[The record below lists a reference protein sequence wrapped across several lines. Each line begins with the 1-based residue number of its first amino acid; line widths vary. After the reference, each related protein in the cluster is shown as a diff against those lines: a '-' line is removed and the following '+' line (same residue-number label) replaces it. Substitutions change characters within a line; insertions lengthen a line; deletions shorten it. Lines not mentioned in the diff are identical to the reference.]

1 MGVAILRKRSG
12 VNEEEM
18 VNVQVSDPDIQKQI
32 AQLNDA
38 IARAEKQ
45 YNDTV
50 TPLKQKIA
58 ALQKQDAVKTQTNGQ
73 NKQQSQ
79 TQNNQQAQTNESFDI
94 VYAESIR
101 RSRRLYESVKSKRDD
116 LTDLLID
123 MFADMD
129 LSYSISDKECRNIAR
144 KMISVL
150 DGFDVEDGDVWP
162 DVEDE
167 IRLYFKNNGISL
179 SRREKDDVIDSIR
192 ECIKSM
198 PEYEW
203 VFGDNNDSLAD
214 DIAAYAENDDV
225 NDVL

>member
-1 MGVAILRKRSG
+1 MLKRRSG

-18 VNVQVSDPDIQKQI
+18 VNVQVSDPNIQKEI

-58 ALQKQDAVKTQTNGQ
+58 ALQKQDAA
-73 NKQQSQ
+73 KQAQPDGRQGQSQ
-79 TQNNQQAQTNESFDI
+79 QGGQQGTNESLRR

-101 RSRRLYESVKSKRDD
+101 RSRKLYESVKSRRDD

-123 MFADMD
+123 MFSDMD
-129 LSYSISDKECRNIAR
+129 LSYSVSDKECKNIAR
-144 KMISVL
+144 KMVSVL

-179 SRREKDDVIDSIR
+179 SRKEKDDVIDSIR

-203 VFGDNNDSLAD
+203 VFGDNNDSLAG
-214 DIAAYAENDDV
+214 DIAAFAGDDGIT
-225 NDVL
+225 DIG

>member
-1 MGVAILRKRSG
+1 MLKKRSG

-18 VNVQVSDPDIQKQI
+18 VNVQVSDPNIQKQI

-58 ALQKQDAVKTQTNGQ
+58 ALQKQDAAKQAQSDGQ
-73 NKQQSQ
+73 QGQSQQQSV
-79 TQNNQQAQTNESFDI
+79 QQGTNESLRR
-94 VYAESIR
+94 VYTESIR
-101 RSRRLYESVKSKRDD
+101 RSRRLYESVKSRRDD

-129 LSYSISDKECRNIAR
+129 LSYSVSDKECKNIAR
-144 KMISVL
+144 KMVSVL
-150 DGFDVEDGDVWP
+150 DGFDVDDGDVWP

-179 SRREKDDVIDSIR
+179 SRKEKDDVIDSIR

-214 DIAAYAENDDV
+214 DIAAFAGDDEITD
-225 NDVL
+225 NR

>member
-1 MGVAILRKRSG
+1 MGVVMLKKRSG

-18 VNVQVSDPDIQKQI
+18 VNVQVSDPNIQKQI

-58 ALQKQDAVKTQTNGQ
+58 ALQKQDAAKQAQSDGRQGQ
-73 NKQQSQ
+73 SQQQS
-79 TQNNQQAQTNESFDI
+79 NQQDTNESLRR

-101 RSRRLYESVKSKRDD
+101 RSRRLYESVKSRRDD

-129 LSYSISDKECRNIAR
+129 LSYSVSDKECKNIAR
-144 KMISVL
+144 KMVSVL
-150 DGFDVEDGDVWP
+150 DGFDIDDGDVWP

-179 SRREKDDVIDSIR
+179 SRKEKDDVIDSIR

-214 DIAAYAENDDV
+214 DIAAFAGDDEII
-225 NDVL
+225 DIR

>member
-1 MGVAILRKRSG
+1 MGVVMLKKRSG

-18 VNVQVSDPDIQKQI
+18 VNVQVSDPNIQKQI

-58 ALQKQDAVKTQTNGQ
+58 ALQKQDAAKQAQSDGRQGQ
-73 NKQQSQ
+73 SQQQS
-79 TQNNQQAQTNESFDI
+79 NQQDTNESLRR

-101 RSRRLYESVKSKRDD
+101 RSRRLYESVKSRRDD

-129 LSYSISDKECRNIAR
+129 LSYSVSDKECKNIAR
-144 KMISVL
+144 KMVSVL
-150 DGFDVEDGDVWP
+150 DGFDVDDGDVWP

-179 SRREKDDVIDSIR
+179 SRKEKDDVIDSIR

-203 VFGDNNDSLAD
+203 VFGDNNDSLAG
-214 DIAAYAENDDV
+214 DIAAFAADDEIT
-225 NDVL
+225 DIR

>member
-1 MGVAILRKRSG
+1 MLKRRSG

-18 VNVQVSDPDIQKQI
+18 VNVQVSDPNIQKQI

-58 ALQKQDAVKTQTNGQ
+58 ALQKQDAA
-73 NKQQSQ
+73 KQAQPDGRQGQSQ
-79 TQNNQQAQTNESFDI
+79 QQGGQQGTNESLRR

-101 RSRRLYESVKSKRDD
+101 RSRKLYESVKSRRDD

-123 MFADMD
+123 MFGDMD
-129 LSYSISDKECRNIAR
+129 LSYSVSDKECKNIAR
-144 KMISVL
+144 KMVSVL
-150 DGFDVEDGDVWP
+150 DSFDVEDGDVWP

-179 SRREKDDVIDSIR
+179 SRKEKDDVIDSIR

-203 VFGDNNDSLAD
+203 VFGDNNDSLAG
-214 DIAAYAENDDV
+214 DIAAFAGDDGIT
-225 NDVL
+225 DIG

>member
-1 MGVAILRKRSG
+1 MGVVMLKKRSG

-18 VNVQVSDPDIQKQI
+18 VNVQVSDPNIQKQI

-58 ALQKQDAVKTQTNGQ
+58 ALQKQDAA
-73 NKQQSQ
+73 KQAQSDGRQGQSQ
-79 TQNNQQAQTNESFDI
+79 QQGDQQGMNESLRR

-101 RSRRLYESVKSKRDD
+101 RSRRLYESVKSRRDD

-129 LSYSISDKECRNIAR
+129 LSYSVSDKECKNIAR
-144 KMISVL
+144 KMVSVL
-150 DGFDVEDGDVWP
+150 DGFDVDDGDVWP

-179 SRREKDDVIDSIR
+179 SRKEKDDVIDSIR

-214 DIAAYAENDDV
+214 DIAAFAGDDEIT
-225 NDVL
+225 DIK

>member
-1 MGVAILRKRSG
+1 MLKKRSG

-18 VNVQVSDPDIQKQI
+18 VNVQVSDPNIQKQI

-58 ALQKQDAVKTQTNGQ
+58 ALQKQDAA
-73 NKQQSQ
+73 KQAQSDGRQGQSQ
-79 TQNNQQAQTNESFDI
+79 QQGDQQGTNESLRR

-101 RSRRLYESVKSKRDD
+101 RSRRLYESVKSRRDD

-129 LSYSISDKECRNIAR
+129 LSYSVSDKECKNIAR
-144 KMISVL
+144 KMVSVL
-150 DGFDVEDGDVWP
+150 DGFDVDDGDVWP

-179 SRREKDDVIDSIR
+179 SRKEKDDVIDSIR

-214 DIAAYAENDDV
+214 DIAAFAGNDEITD
-225 NDVL
+225 NR

>member
-1 MGVAILRKRSG
+1 MLKKRSG

-18 VNVQVSDPDIQKQI
+18 VNVQVSDPNIQKQI

-58 ALQKQDAVKTQTNGQ
+58 ALQKQDAA
-73 NKQQSQ
+73 KQAQSDGRQGQSQ
-79 TQNNQQAQTNESFDI
+79 QQGDQQGTNESLRR
-94 VYAESIR
+94 VYVESIR
-101 RSRRLYESVKSKRDD
+101 RSRRLYESVKSRRDD

-129 LSYSISDKECRNIAR
+129 LSYSVSDKECKNIAR
-144 KMISVL
+144 KMVSVL
-150 DGFDVEDGDVWP
+150 DGFDVDDGDVWP

-179 SRREKDDVIDSIR
+179 SRKEKDDVIDSIR

-203 VFGDNNDSLAD
+203 VFGDNNDSLAS
-214 DIAAYAENDDV
+214 DIAAFAGDDEIT
-225 NDVL
+225 DIM

>member
-1 MGVAILRKRSG
+1 MLKKRSG

-18 VNVQVSDPDIQKQI
+18 VNVQVSDPNIQKQI

-58 ALQKQDAVKTQTNGQ
+58 ALQKQDAA
-73 NKQQSQ
+73 KQAQSDGRQGQSQ
-79 TQNNQQAQTNESFDI
+79 QQGDQQGTNESLRR

-101 RSRRLYESVKSKRDD
+101 RSRRLYESVKSRRDD

-129 LSYSISDKECRNIAR
+129 LSYSVSDKECKNIAR
-144 KMISVL
+144 KMVSVL
-150 DGFDVEDGDVWP
+150 DGFDVDDGDV
-162 DVEDE
+162 
-167 IRLYFKNNGISL
+167 
-179 SRREKDDVIDSIR
+179 
-192 ECIKSM
+192 
-198 PEYEW
+198 
-203 VFGDNNDSLAD
+203 
-214 DIAAYAENDDV
+214 
-225 NDVL
+225 

>member
-1 MGVAILRKRSG
+1 MLKKRSG

-18 VNVQVSDPDIQKQI
+18 VNVQVSDPNIQKQI

-58 ALQKQDAVKTQTNGQ
+58 ALQKQDAA
-73 NKQQSQ
+73 KQAQSDGRQGQSQ
-79 TQNNQQAQTNESFDI
+79 QQGNQQGTNESLRR

-101 RSRRLYESVKSKRDD
+101 RSRRLYESVKSRRDD

-129 LSYSISDKECRNIAR
+129 LSYSVSDKECKNIAR
-144 KMISVL
+144 KMVSVL
-150 DGFDVEDGDVWP
+150 DGFDVDDGDVWP

-179 SRREKDDVIDSIR
+179 SRKEKDDVIDSIR

-214 DIAAYAENDDV
+214 DIAAFAGDDEIID
-225 NDVL
+225 NR

>member
-1 MGVAILRKRSG
+1 
-12 VNEEEM
+12 M
-18 VNVQVSDPDIQKQI
+18 VNVQVSDPNIQKQI

-58 ALQKQDAVKTQTNGQ
+58 ALQKQDAAKQAQSDGRQGQ
-73 NKQQSQ
+73 SQQQS
-79 TQNNQQAQTNESFDI
+79 NQQDTNESLRR

-101 RSRRLYESVKSKRDD
+101 RSRRLYESVKSRRDD

-129 LSYSISDKECRNIAR
+129 LSYSVSDKECKNIAR
-144 KMISVL
+144 KMVSVL
-150 DGFDVEDGDVWP
+150 DGFDVDDGDVWP

-179 SRREKDDVIDSIR
+179 SRKEKDDVIDSIR

-214 DIAAYAENDDV
+214 DIAAFAGDDEIT
-225 NDVL
+225 DIR

>member
-1 MGVAILRKRSG
+1 MGVVMLKRRSG

-18 VNVQVSDPDIQKQI
+18 VNVQVSDPNIQKQI

-58 ALQKQDAVKTQTNGQ
+58 ALQKQDAA
-73 NKQQSQ
+73 KQAQPDERQGQSQ
-79 TQNNQQAQTNESFDI
+79 QQGGQQDTNESLRR

-101 RSRRLYESVKSKRDD
+101 RSRKLYESVKSRRDD

-123 MFADMD
+123 MFGDMD
-129 LSYSISDKECRNIAR
+129 LSYSVSDKECKNIAR
-144 KMISVL
+144 KMVSVL
-150 DGFDVEDGDVWP
+150 DGFDVDDGDVWP

-179 SRREKDDVIDSIR
+179 SGNEKDDVIDSIR

-203 VFGDNNDSLAD
+203 VFGDNNDSLAG
-214 DIAAYAENDDV
+214 DIAAFAGDDGIT
-225 NDVL
+225 DIG

>member
-1 MGVAILRKRSG
+1 MLKKRSG

-18 VNVQVSDPDIQKQI
+18 VNVQVSDPNIQKQI

-58 ALQKQDAVKTQTNGQ
+58 ALQKQDAA
-73 NKQQSQ
+73 KQAQSDGRQGQSQ
-79 TQNNQQAQTNESFDI
+79 QQGDQQGTNESLRR

-101 RSRRLYESVKSKRDD
+101 RSRRLYESVKSRRDD

-123 MFADMD
+123 MFTDMD
-129 LSYSISDKECRNIAR
+129 LSYSVSDKECKNIAR
-144 KMISVL
+144 KMVSVL
-150 DGFDVEDGDVWP
+150 DGFDVDDGDVWP

-179 SRREKDDVIDSIR
+179 SRKEKDDVIDSIR

-214 DIAAYAENDDV
+214 DIAAFAGDDEIT
-225 NDVL
+225 DIM

>member
-1 MGVAILRKRSG
+1 MGVVMLKRRSG

-18 VNVQVSDPDIQKQI
+18 VNVQVSDPNIQKQI

-58 ALQKQDAVKTQTNGQ
+58 ALQKQDAA
-73 NKQQSQ
+73 KQAQPDERQGQSQ
-79 TQNNQQAQTNESFDI
+79 QQGGQQDMNESLRR

-101 RSRRLYESVKSKRDD
+101 RSRKLYESVKSRRDD

-123 MFADMD
+123 MFGDMD
-129 LSYSISDKECRNIAR
+129 LSYSVSDKECKNIAR
-144 KMISVL
+144 KMVSVL
-150 DGFDVEDGDVWP
+150 DGFDVDDGDVWP

-179 SRREKDDVIDSIR
+179 SGNEKDDVIDSIR

-214 DIAAYAENDDV
+214 DIAAFAGDDGIT
-225 NDVL
+225 DIG

>member
-1 MGVAILRKRSG
+1 MMGVVMLKKRSG

-18 VNVQVSDPDIQKQI
+18 VNVQVSDPNIQKQI

-58 ALQKQDAVKTQTNGQ
+58 ALQKQDAAKQAQSDGRQGQ
-73 NKQQSQ
+73 SQQS
-79 TQNNQQAQTNESFDI
+79 NQQDTNESLRR

-101 RSRRLYESVKSKRDD
+101 RSRRLYESVKSRRDD

-129 LSYSISDKECRNIAR
+129 LSYSVSDKECKNIAR
-144 KMISVL
+144 KMVSVL
-150 DGFDVEDGDVWP
+150 DGFDVDDGDVWP

-179 SRREKDDVIDSIR
+179 SRKEKDDVIDSIR

-214 DIAAYAENDDV
+214 DIAAFAGDDEII
-225 NDVL
+225 DIR

>member
-1 MGVAILRKRSG
+1 MGVVMLKKRSG

-18 VNVQVSDPDIQKQI
+18 VNVQVSDPNIQKQI

-58 ALQKQDAVKTQTNGQ
+58 ALQKQDAAKQAQSDGRQGQ
-73 NKQQSQ
+73 SQQQS
-79 TQNNQQAQTNESFDI
+79 NQQDTNESLRR

-101 RSRRLYESVKSKRDD
+101 RSRRLYESVISRRDD
-116 LTDLLID
+116 LTDLLIV

-129 LSYSISDKECRNIAR
+129 LSYSVSDKECKNIAR
-144 KMISVL
+144 KMVSVL
-150 DGFDVEDGDVWP
+150 DGFDIDDGDVWP

-179 SRREKDDVIDSIR
+179 SRKEKDDVIDSIR

-214 DIAAYAENDDV
+214 DIAAFAGDDEIS
-225 NDVL
+225 DIM

>member
-1 MGVAILRKRSG
+1 MLKKRSG

-18 VNVQVSDPDIQKQI
+18 VNVQVSDPNIQKQI

-58 ALQKQDAVKTQTNGQ
+58 ALQKQDAA
-73 NKQQSQ
+73 KQAQSDGRQGQSQ
-79 TQNNQQAQTNESFDI
+79 QQGNQQGTNESLRR

-101 RSRRLYESVKSKRDD
+101 RSRRLYESVKSRRDD

-129 LSYSISDKECRNIAR
+129 LSYSVSDKECKNIAR
-144 KMISVL
+144 KMVSVL
-150 DGFDVEDGDVWP
+150 DGFDVDDGDVWP

-179 SRREKDDVIDSIR
+179 SRKEKDDVIDSIR

-214 DIAAYAENDDV
+214 DIAAFAGDDEITD
-225 NDVL
+225 NR

>member
-1 MGVAILRKRSG
+1 MMGVVMLKKRSG

-18 VNVQVSDPDIQKQI
+18 VNVQVSDPNIQKQI

-58 ALQKQDAVKTQTNGQ
+58 ALQKQDAA
-73 NKQQSQ
+73 KQAQSDGRQGQSQ
-79 TQNNQQAQTNESFDI
+79 QQGMNESLRR

-101 RSRRLYESVKSKRDD
+101 RSRRLYESVKSRRDD

-123 MFADMD
+123 MFTDMD
-129 LSYSISDKECRNIAR
+129 LSYSVSDKECKNIAR
-144 KMISVL
+144 KMVSVL
-150 DGFDVEDGDVWP
+150 DGFDVDDGDVWP

-179 SRREKDDVIDSIR
+179 SRKEKDDVIDSIR

-214 DIAAYAENDDV
+214 DIAAFAGDDEIT
-225 NDVL
+225 NIR

>member
-1 MGVAILRKRSG
+1 MGVVMLRKRSD

-18 VNVQVSDPDIQKQI
+18 VNVQVSDPNIQKQI

-58 ALQKQDAVKTQTNGQ
+58 ALQKQDAAK
-73 NKQQSQ
+73 QSQ
-79 TQNNQQAQTNESFDI
+79 TDAQQNQNQQDSNNQNQTNESLKR

-101 RSRRLYESVKSKRDD
+101 RSRKLYESVKSRRND

-123 MFADMD
+123 MLAGMD
-129 LSYSISDKECRNIAR
+129 LSYSVSDKECRNMAR
-144 KMISVL
+144 KMIDVL
-150 DGFDVEDGDVWP
+150 DGFDVDDGDVWP
-162 DVEDE
+162 DVEEE

-179 SRREKDDVIDSIR
+179 SETERNKVIDGIR
-192 ECIKSM
+192 DCIKSM
-198 PEYEW
+198 PEYE
-203 VFGDNNDSLAD
+203 
-214 DIAAYAENDDV
+214 
-225 NDVL
+225 

>member
-1 MGVAILRKRSG
+1 MLKKRSG

-18 VNVQVSDPDIQKQI
+18 VNVQVSDPNIQKQI

-58 ALQKQDAVKTQTNGQ
+58 ALQKQDAAKQAQSDGRQGQ
-73 NKQQSQ
+73 SQQQS
-79 TQNNQQAQTNESFDI
+79 NQQDTNESLRR

-101 RSRRLYESVKSKRDD
+101 RSRRLYESVKSRRDD

-129 LSYSISDKECRNIAR
+129 LSYSVSDKECKNIAR
-144 KMISVL
+144 KMVSVL
-150 DGFDVEDGDVWP
+150 DGFDIDDGDVWP

-179 SRREKDDVIDSIR
+179 SRKEKDDVIDSIR

-214 DIAAYAENDDV
+214 DIAAFAGDDEIT
-225 NDVL
+225 DIR

>member
-1 MGVAILRKRSG
+1 MGVVMLKKRSG

-18 VNVQVSDPDIQKQI
+18 VNVQVSDPNIQKQI

-58 ALQKQDAVKTQTNGQ
+58 ALQKQDAA
-73 NKQQSQ
+73 KQAQPDRRQGQSQ
-79 TQNNQQAQTNESFDI
+79 QQGDQQGTNESLRR

-101 RSRRLYESVKSKRDD
+101 RSRRLYESVKSRRDD

-129 LSYSISDKECRNIAR
+129 LSYSVSDKECKNIAR
-144 KMISVL
+144 KMVSVL
-150 DGFDVEDGDVWP
+150 DGFDVDDGDVWP

-179 SRREKDDVIDSIR
+179 SRKEKDDVIDSIR

-203 VFGDNNDSLAD
+203 VFGDNNDSLAS
-214 DIAAYAENDDV
+214 DIAAFAGDDEITD
-225 NDVL
+225 NR

>member
-1 MGVAILRKRSG
+1 MLKKRSG

-18 VNVQVSDPDIQKQI
+18 VNVQVSDPNIQKQI

-58 ALQKQDAVKTQTNGQ
+58 ALQKQDAA
-73 NKQQSQ
+73 KQAQSDGRQGQSQ
-79 TQNNQQAQTNESFDI
+79 QQGDQQGTNESLRR

-101 RSRRLYESVKSKRDD
+101 RSRRLYESVKSRRDD

-129 LSYSISDKECRNIAR
+129 LSYSVSDKECKNIAR
-144 KMISVL
+144 KMVSVL
-150 DGFDVEDGDVWP
+150 DGFDVDNGDVWP

-179 SRREKDDVIDSIR
+179 SRKEKDDVIDSIR

-214 DIAAYAENDDV
+214 DIAAFAGDDEIT
-225 NDVL
+225 DIR

>member
-1 MGVAILRKRSG
+1 MLKKRSG

-18 VNVQVSDPDIQKQI
+18 VNVQVSDPNIQKQI

-58 ALQKQDAVKTQTNGQ
+58 ALQKQDAA
-73 NKQQSQ
+73 KQAQSDGRQGQSQ
-79 TQNNQQAQTNESFDI
+79 QQGDQQGTNESLRR

-101 RSRRLYESVKSKRDD
+101 RSRRLYESVKSRRDD

-129 LSYSISDKECRNIAR
+129 LSYSVSDKECKNIAR
-144 KMISVL
+144 KMVSVL
-150 DGFDVEDGDVWP
+150 DGFDVDDGDVWP

-179 SRREKDDVIDSIR
+179 SRKEKDDVIDSIR

-214 DIAAYAENDDV
+214 DIAAFAGDDEITD
-225 NDVL
+225 NR

>member
-1 MGVAILRKRSG
+1 
-12 VNEEEM
+12 M
-18 VNVQVSDPDIQKQI
+18 VNVQVSDPNIQKQI

-58 ALQKQDAVKTQTNGQ
+58 ALQKQDAA
-73 NKQQSQ
+73 KQAQSDGRQGQSQ
-79 TQNNQQAQTNESFDI
+79 QQGDQQGTNESLRR

-101 RSRRLYESVKSKRDD
+101 RSRRLYESVKSRRDD

-129 LSYSISDKECRNIAR
+129 LSYSVSDKECKNIAR
-144 KMISVL
+144 KMVSVL
-150 DGFDVEDGDVWP
+150 DGFDVDDGDVWP

-179 SRREKDDVIDSIR
+179 SRKEKDDVIDSIR

-214 DIAAYAENDDV
+214 DIAAFAGDDEITD
-225 NDVL
+225 NR

>member
-1 MGVAILRKRSG
+1 MGVVMLKKRSG

-18 VNVQVSDPDIQKQI
+18 VNVQVSDPNIQKQI

-58 ALQKQDAVKTQTNGQ
+58 ALQKQDAA
-73 NKQQSQ
+73 KQAQSDGRQGQSQ
-79 TQNNQQAQTNESFDI
+79 QQGNQQGTNESLRR

-101 RSRRLYESVKSKRDD
+101 RSRRLYESVKSRRDD

-129 LSYSISDKECRNIAR
+129 LSYSVSDKECKNIAR
-144 KMISVL
+144 KMVSVL
-150 DGFDVEDGDVWP
+150 DGFDVDDGDVWP

-179 SRREKDDVIDSIR
+179 SRKEKDDVIDSIR

-214 DIAAYAENDDV
+214 DIAAFAGDDEITD
-225 NDVL
+225 NR

>member
-1 MGVAILRKRSG
+1 MLKKRSG

-18 VNVQVSDPDIQKQI
+18 VNVQVSDPNIQKQI

-58 ALQKQDAVKTQTNGQ
+58 ALQKQDAAKQAQSDGRQGQ
-73 NKQQSQ
+73 SQQS
-79 TQNNQQAQTNESFDI
+79 NQQDTNESLRR

-101 RSRRLYESVKSKRDD
+101 RSRRLYESVKSRRDD

-129 LSYSISDKECRNIAR
+129 LSYSVSDKECKNIAR
-144 KMISVL
+144 KMVSVL
-150 DGFDVEDGDVWP
+150 DGFDIDDGDVWP

-179 SRREKDDVIDSIR
+179 SRKEKDDVIDSIR

-203 VFGDNNDSLAD
+203 VFGDNNDSLAG
-214 DIAAYAENDDV
+214 DIAAFADDDEIT
-225 NDVL
+225 NIR

>member
-1 MGVAILRKRSG
+1 MGVVMLKKRSG

-18 VNVQVSDPDIQKQI
+18 VNVQVSDPNIQKQI

-58 ALQKQDAVKTQTNGQ
+58 ALQKQDAAKQAQSDGRQGQ
-73 NKQQSQ
+73 SQQQS
-79 TQNNQQAQTNESFDI
+79 NQQDTNESLRR

-101 RSRRLYESVKSKRDD
+101 RSRRLYESVKSRRDD

-129 LSYSISDKECRNIAR
+129 LSYSVSDKECKNIAR
-144 KMISVL
+144 KMVSVL
-150 DGFDVEDGDVWP
+150 DGFDVDNGDVWP

-179 SRREKDDVIDSIR
+179 SRKEKDDVIDSIR

-214 DIAAYAENDDV
+214 DIAAFAGDDEII
-225 NDVL
+225 DIR

>member
-1 MGVAILRKRSG
+1 MGVVMLKKRSG

-18 VNVQVSDPDIQKQI
+18 VNVQVSDPNIQKQI

-58 ALQKQDAVKTQTNGQ
+58 APQKQDAAKQAQSDGRQGQ
-73 NKQQSQ
+73 SQQQS
-79 TQNNQQAQTNESFDI
+79 NQQDTNESLRR

-101 RSRRLYESVKSKRDD
+101 RSRRLYESVKSRRDD

-129 LSYSISDKECRNIAR
+129 LSYSVSDKECKNIAR
-144 KMISVL
+144 KMVSVL
-150 DGFDVEDGDVWP
+150 DGFDIDDGDVWP

-179 SRREKDDVIDSIR
+179 SRKEKDDVIDSIR

-214 DIAAYAENDDV
+214 DIAAFAGDDEII
-225 NDVL
+225 DIR

>member
-1 MGVAILRKRSG
+1 
-12 VNEEEM
+12 M
-18 VNVQVSDPDIQKQI
+18 VNVQVSDPNIQKQI

-58 ALQKQDAVKTQTNGQ
+58 ALQKQDAA
-73 NKQQSQ
+73 KQAQSDGRQGQSQ
-79 TQNNQQAQTNESFDI
+79 QQGDQQGTNESLRR

-101 RSRRLYESVKSKRDD
+101 RSRRLYESVKSRRDD

-123 MFADMD
+123 MFTDMD
-129 LSYSISDKECRNIAR
+129 LSYSVSDKECKNIAR
-144 KMISVL
+144 KMVSVL
-150 DGFDVEDGDVWP
+150 DGFDVDDGDVWP

-179 SRREKDDVIDSIR
+179 SRKEKDDVIDSIR

-214 DIAAYAENDDV
+214 DIAAFAGDDEII
-225 NDVL
+225 DIR

>member
-1 MGVAILRKRSG
+1 MGVVMLKKRSG

-18 VNVQVSDPDIQKQI
+18 VNVQVSDPNIQKQI

-58 ALQKQDAVKTQTNGQ
+58 ALQKQDAAKQAQSDGQ
-73 NKQQSQ
+73 QGQSQQQSV
-79 TQNNQQAQTNESFDI
+79 QQGTNESLRR
-94 VYAESIR
+94 VYTESIR
-101 RSRRLYESVKSKRDD
+101 RSRRLYESVKSRRDD

-129 LSYSISDKECRNIAR
+129 LSYSVSDKECKNIAR
-144 KMISVL
+144 KMVSVL
-150 DGFDVEDGDVWP
+150 DGFDVDDGDVWP

-179 SRREKDDVIDSIR
+179 SRKEKDDVIDSIR

-214 DIAAYAENDDV
+214 DIAAFAGDDEITD
-225 NDVL
+225 NR

>member
-1 MGVAILRKRSG
+1 MLKKRSG

-18 VNVQVSDPDIQKQI
+18 VNVQVSDPNIQKQI

-58 ALQKQDAVKTQTNGQ
+58 ALQKQDAAKQAQSDGRQGQ
-73 NKQQSQ
+73 SQQQS
-79 TQNNQQAQTNESFDI
+79 NQQDTNESLRR

-101 RSRRLYESVKSKRDD
+101 RSRRLYESVKSRRDD

-129 LSYSISDKECRNIAR
+129 LSYSVSDKECKNIAR
-144 KMISVL
+144 KMVSVL
-150 DGFDVEDGDVWP
+150 DGFDVDDGDVWP

-179 SRREKDDVIDSIR
+179 SRKEKDDVIDSIR

-214 DIAAYAENDDV
+214 DIAAFAGDDEIT
-225 NDVL
+225 DIR

>member
-1 MGVAILRKRSG
+1 MGVVMLKKRSG

-18 VNVQVSDPDIQKQI
+18 VNVQVSDPNIQKQI

-58 ALQKQDAVKTQTNGQ
+58 ALQKQDAAKQAQSDGRQGQ
-73 NKQQSQ
+73 SQQQS
-79 TQNNQQAQTNESFDI
+79 NQQDTNESLRR

-101 RSRRLYESVKSKRDD
+101 RSRRLYESVKSRRDD

-129 LSYSISDKECRNIAR
+129 LSYSVSDKECKNIAR
-144 KMISVL
+144 KMVSVL
-150 DGFDVEDGDVWP
+150 DGFDIDDGDVWP

-179 SRREKDDVIDSIR
+179 SRKEKDDVIDSIR

-214 DIAAYAENDDV
+214 DIAAFAGDDEIT
-225 NDVL
+225 DIR

>member
-18 VNVQVSDPDIQKQI
+18 VNVQVLDPDIQKQI

>member
-1 MGVAILRKRSG
+1 MMGVVMLKKRSG

-18 VNVQVSDPDIQKQI
+18 VNVQVSDPNIQKQI

-58 ALQKQDAVKTQTNGQ
+58 ALQKQDAAKQAQSDGRQGQ
-73 NKQQSQ
+73 SQQQS
-79 TQNNQQAQTNESFDI
+79 NQQDTNESLRR

-101 RSRRLYESVKSKRDD
+101 RSRRLYESVKSRRDD

-129 LSYSISDKECRNIAR
+129 LSYSVSDKECKNIAR
-144 KMISVL
+144 KMVSVL
-150 DGFDVEDGDVWP
+150 DGFDVDDGDVWP

-179 SRREKDDVIDSIR
+179 SRKEKDDVIDSIR

-214 DIAAYAENDDV
+214 DIAAFAGDDEII
-225 NDVL
+225 DIR

>member
-1 MGVAILRKRSG
+1 MLKKRSG

-18 VNVQVSDPDIQKQI
+18 VNVQVSDPNIQKQI

-58 ALQKQDAVKTQTNGQ
+58 ALQKQDAAKQAQSDGRQGQ
-73 NKQQSQ
+73 SQQS
-79 TQNNQQAQTNESFDI
+79 NQQDTNESLRR

-101 RSRRLYESVKSKRDD
+101 RSRRLYESVKSRRDD

-129 LSYSISDKECRNIAR
+129 LSYSVSDKECKNIAR
-144 KMISVL
+144 KMVSVL
-150 DGFDVEDGDVWP
+150 DGFDVDDGDVWP

-179 SRREKDDVIDSIR
+179 SRKEKDDVIDSIR

-214 DIAAYAENDDV
+214 DIAAFAGDDEII
-225 NDVL
+225 DIR

>member
-1 MGVAILRKRSG
+1 MSVVMLRKRSG

-18 VNVQVSDPDIQKQI
+18 VNMQVSDPNIQKQI

-58 ALQKQDAVKTQTNGQ
+58 ALQKQDAA
-73 NKQQSQ
+73 KQAQSSDQHGQSQ
-79 TQNNQQAQTNESFDI
+79 QNNQQDTNESLKR

-101 RSRRLYESVKSKRDD
+101 RSRKLYESVKSRRDD

-129 LSYSISDKECRNIAR
+129 LSYSVSDKECKNIAR
-144 KMISVL
+144 KMVGVL

-179 SRREKDDVIDSIR
+179 SGREKDDVIDSIR

-203 VFGDNNDSLAD
+203 VFGDNNDALAD
-214 DIAAYAENDDV
+214 DIAMFSDGDDTV
-225 NDVL
+225 VL

>member
-1 MGVAILRKRSG
+1 MLTKRSG

-18 VNVQVSDPDIQKQI
+18 VNVQVSDPNIQKQI

-58 ALQKQDAVKTQTNGQ
+58 ALQKQDAAKQAQSDGRQGQ
-73 NKQQSQ
+73 SQQQS
-79 TQNNQQAQTNESFDI
+79 NQQDTNESLRR

-101 RSRRLYESVKSKRDD
+101 RSRRLYESVKSRRDD

-129 LSYSISDKECRNIAR
+129 LSYSVSDKECKNIAR
-144 KMISVL
+144 KMVSVL
-150 DGFDVEDGDVWP
+150 DGFDVDDGDVWP

-179 SRREKDDVIDSIR
+179 SRKEKDDVIDSIR
-192 ECIKSM
+192 ECIKST
-198 PEYEW
+198 PDYEW

-214 DIAAYAENDDV
+214 DIAAFAGDDEII
-225 NDVL
+225 DIR

>member
-1 MGVAILRKRSG
+1 MLKKRSG

-18 VNVQVSDPDIQKQI
+18 VNVQVSDPNIQKQI

-58 ALQKQDAVKTQTNGQ
+58 ALQKQDAA
-73 NKQQSQ
+73 KQAQSDGRQGQSQ
-79 TQNNQQAQTNESFDI
+79 QQGDQQGTNESLRR

-101 RSRRLYESVKSKRDD
+101 RSRRLYESVKSRRDD

-129 LSYSISDKECRNIAR
+129 LSYSVSDKECKNIAR
-144 KMISVL
+144 KMVSVL
-150 DGFDVEDGDVWP
+150 DGFDVDDGDVWP

-179 SRREKDDVIDSIR
+179 SRKEKDDVIDSIR

-203 VFGDNNDSLAD
+203 VFGDNNDSLAG
-214 DIAAYAENDDV
+214 DIAAFAADDEIT
-225 NDVL
+225 DIK